1 MNIPGLILG
10 RKLLMRPMLYPETT
24 LIGCWRPEFH
34 LGLKVFTFNNLYS
47 LSKCDAQ
54 LVGGWRG

>member
-1 MNIPGLILG
+1 
-10 RKLLMRPMLYPETT
+10 MLYPETT